1 MKYIVLSVLCLS
13 MFWACKNETKEQAIE
28 VEEVV
33 EEKSPDAAFD
43 LYGADFSIDEAYEAT
58 VLGPKYDKM
67 ELGDTIS
74 VTLKGKVN
82 SVCQKKGCW
91 MRVDLGD
98 DKELFVKF
106 QDYGFFVPLDLAEG
120 TEVYMAGKAY
130 KEATSVEDLKHLA
143 EDAGKPQSEIDAI
156 TEPEE
161 VYSFVSSGVK
171 IPVKS

>member
-13 MFWACKNETKEQAIE
+13 MIWACKNDTKEQTIE

-33 EEKSPDAAFD
+33 VENAPEAAFD
-43 LYGADFSIDEAYEAT
+43 LYGVDFSIERAYEAT
-58 VLGPKYDKM
+58 VLGPKYEKM
-67 ELGDTIS
+67 QLGDTVS
-74 VTLKGKVN
+74 VTIKGKVN

-91 MRVDLGD
+91 MRLDLGA

-106 QDYGFFVPLDLAEG
+106 KDYGFFVPLDLVEG
-120 TEVYMAGKAY
+120 TEVYLAGKAY